1 MKKTLLATAL
11 ACLAGPVAAPAVAAD
26 SMIMNKGDIKWGDTP
41 PSLPKGAKIAVLNGD
56 PGKPGPF
63 TIRLQMPAGYKIAPH
78 WHSQDENLT
87 LITGVMY
94 LGMGETV
101 DSSKATALKAGAY
114 HYLHRKPEK
123 GQFVIQ
129 EIDQCDRHVPAQQ
142 YDTSCLV
149 HFLRDG
155 HHPIHIECVPQR
167 M

>member
-11 ACLAGPVAAPAVAAD
+11 AGLAAAIAVPSFAAD

-41 PSLPKGAKIAVLNGD
+41 PSLPKGGKIAVLNGD

-87 LITGVMY
+87 LISGVMY
-94 LGMGETV
+94 LGMGEKA

-114 HYLHRKPEK
+114 HYLPGKTSHYAFTRGQATVIQVSGEGPFDINWVNPADDPEK
-123 GQFVIQ
+123 MAMKAG
-129 EIDQCDRHVPAQQ
+129 
-142 YDTSCLV
+142 
-149 HFLRDG
+149 G
-155 HHPIHIECVPQR
+155 K